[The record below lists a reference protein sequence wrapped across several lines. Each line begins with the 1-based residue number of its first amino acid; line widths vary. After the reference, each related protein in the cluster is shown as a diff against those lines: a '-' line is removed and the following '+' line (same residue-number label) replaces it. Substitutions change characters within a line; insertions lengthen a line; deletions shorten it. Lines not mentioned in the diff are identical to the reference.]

1 MASGPAEEEGAC
13 ERHEDY
19 RKTRRRKKSANKH
32 SPHHHNCA
40 SDRTV
45 TREKGDMNMGHG

>member
-45 TREKGDMNMGHG
+45 TRGKGDMDMGHG